1 MIAVIFAMSG
11 CMVGKFMCNYAL
23 LPEEHGNDIEAISI
37 CLDASIKDCRRR
49 VTSDSIKWSNICNG
63 NMWQSPI
70 LKTLGIAT
78 IPGNII
84 CDSKG
89 KIIARD
95 LRADKIEEKI
105 KEVLG
110 KK

>member
-1 MIAVIFAMSG
+1 
-11 CMVGKFMCNYAL
+11 
-23 LPEEHGNDIEAISI
+23 
-37 CLDASIKDCRRR
+37 
-49 VTSDSIKWSNICNG
+49 
-63 NMWQSPI
+63 MWQSPI

-78 IPGNII
+78 IPSNII